1 MNCMK
6 KTLLQRAKPQAAAPG
21 FPPGPGPGPR
31 PQAPAFTMVELLVAI
46 GITSIMLLIIGKVFT
61 ETSGAITRGVALSDV
76 MAKARHIGEQIEEDT
91 SEMLGP
97 GASGNRG
104 FLCIINDQIVGVPM
118 VTPAGEVLKDR
129 RADTLLFVRTAEGMT
144 SLVGKNGTTYAPG
157 SEGIVEAGNA
167 MVWYGICRRMNP
179 DGTDS
184 GALGAKG
191 ISGTGKFP
199 DLNLIGT
206 HWVLG
211 RHAMLLSSDNPASPD
226 GDIGPYVSGTN
237 GIFTLPFSN
246 APMVGLTVPGTVTN
260 AASRAL
266 ADIGLCYA
274 DGGGTFLVGG
284 LGALVSGSSPRGYLD
299 EKRGSGLE
307 YPEYHTRA
315 FEFAFA
321 GDDRL
326 RVNTSVKPQGGSEFF
341 ETWQLAQTHPMLG
354 TNVSEFEVQF
364 AADVEYGT
372 VLDGDPDTT
381 ASGDLKWY
389 DMQTTNWGTHPYYAR
404 TRPNNTPPGDDE
416 AYVWRHNDGH
426 NDDNSVYENSWP
438 YMLRILFTVHDKKGL
453 LGQDDPDGTGSITGK
468 RFEVIVHVER

>member
-21 FPPGPGPGPR
+21 FPPGPGPR
-31 PQAPAFTMVELLVAI
+31 PLAPAFTMVELLVAI

-97 GASGNRG
+97 GTAGNNRG
-104 FLCIINDQIVGVPM
+104 FLCIINDQIVSVPM

-129 RADTLLFVRTAEGMT
+129 RADILLFVRKAEGMT
-144 SLVGKNGTTYAPG
+144 SLVGKNDSTYAPG
-157 SEGIVEAGNA
+157 SEGSLEAA
-167 MVWYGICRRMNP
+167 HALVWYGICRRTNP

-211 RHAMLLSSDNPASPD
+211 RHAMLLSRASTTPSG

-246 APMVGLTVPGTVTN
+246 AQMVGLTVPGTVTN

-274 DGGGTFLVGG
+274 DDGGTLVGG
-284 LGALVSGSSPRGYLD
+284 LGALVSDAGPIGYLD
-299 EKRGSGLE
+299 LE
-307 YPEYHTRA
+307 AGADHSAGDDLDYPAYHAKA
-315 FEFAFA
+315 FQFAFA

-326 RVNTSVKPQGGSEFF
+326 RVNTSVKPQGGTEFF

-354 TNVSEFEVQF
+354 TNISEFEVQF
-364 AADVEYGT
+364 AADVEYNT
-372 VLDGDPDTT
+372 ALDGEPDTT

-389 DMQTTNWGTHPYYAR
+389 DMETTSWGTHPYHAR
-404 TRPNNTPPGDDE
+404 TRPNNIPPGDDE
-416 AYVWRHNDGH
+416 AYVWRHNDVVE
-426 NDDNSVYENSWP
+426 SRWP